1 MLDYLEY
8 GDKSPTTLWEFES
21 QIPTRQ
27 VGVIDHFT
35 IGPSNLDVI
44 QHEPHDGNWN
54 REEYISPI
62 HFSI

>member
-8 GDKSPTTLWEFES
+8 GDLSPTTLWEFES

-35 IGPSNLDVI
+35 IGSMGLVGF
-44 QHEPHDGNWN
+44 EPTTY
-54 REEYISPI
+54 RLKARYSTY
-62 HFSI
+62 